1 MNVETVTGNEQ
12 QEADSCEQE
21 KNAKSANARVERFR
35 NGLRE
40 QDCARLDVWIG
51 SAWVRGLVFLARHQ
65 KRPLWALV
73 QEAVRPYLAQNNIVF
88 KSAPRDRVR

>member
-51 SAWVRGLVFLARHQ
+51 GGWIRGMHLIADHQ
-65 KRPLWALV
+65 KRPLWKCIQDAIRNYV
-73 QEAVRPYLAQNNIVF
+73 AANAKISV
-88 KSAPRDRVR
+88 APKDRVR